1 VALSVAIVG
10 AGPAGCY
17 AAERLA
23 RVAPDA
29 AIDVIERLP
38 TPYGLVRAGVAP
50 DHQGTKAVE
59 RVLERAL
66 TRPNVAF
73 LGNVE
78 IGRDLSLEG
87 LRGLYDA
94 VILATG
100 APEDRRLGIPGEELA
115 GVFGSGAFTRWING
129 HPDAADLPVRLEAVR
144 SAVVIGN
151 GNVAIDV
158 ARVLAKSREEM
169 ARSDLAPSIEAAIA
183 AAPLEE
189 IHIVGRRGPAEA
201 HFTPLELEEL
211 GRLARA
217 APLVE
222 AAELPA
228 AAGAANA
235 AVLEIL
241 RGFAA
246 AMDRPKPIRL
256 HFDFRLKPLRLEG
269 GGHVERAVFEAQ
281 RREGDGYAPSGATT
295 AIPADLVVACIGYR
309 SLPCDGLAPEGGV
322 FRNDAGRIEPGLYVV
337 GWAKRGPSG
346 TIPTNRSE
354 AHAVADRLVAET
366 QASGK
371 PGRAALRAALA
382 ARTRG
387 IVDFPAWREIDAAER
402 RRAASGRPREK
413 LRRWSDFATPAR

>member
-23 RVAPDA
+23 RAAPDA

-73 LGNVE
+73 FGNVE
-78 IGRDLSLEG
+78 IGRDLSLRE
-87 LRGLYDA
+87 LRELYDA

-100 APEDRRLGIPGEELA
+100 APEDRRLGIEGEELA
-115 GVFGSGAFTRWING
+115 GVFGSGSFTRWING
-129 HPDAADLPVRLEAVR
+129 HPDAADLPVRLEGVR

-169 ARSDLAPSIEAAIA
+169 ARSDLAPAVEAAIA

-211 GRLARA
+211 GALARA
-217 APLVE
+217 APVVE
-222 AAELPA
+222 AAELPPA
-228 AAGAANA
+228 SGDGNA
-235 AVLEIL
+235 SVLEIL
-241 RGFAA
+241 HGFAA
-246 AMDRPKPIRL
+246 APNRSKPIRL
-256 HFDFRLKPLRLEG
+256 HFDFRLKPLRFEG
-269 GGHVERAVFEAQ
+269 ESRVERAIFEVQ
-281 RREGDGYAPSGATT
+281 RRDDAVYAPSGEKVSLR
-295 AIPADLVVACIGYR
+295 ADLVVSCIGYQ
-309 SLPCDGLAPEGGV
+309 SLPCGGLAPEGGI
-322 FRNDAGRIEPGLYVV
+322 FRNDGGRIEAGLYVV

-354 AHAVADRLVAET
+354 AHAVADRVLAET
-366 QASGK
+366 LGGGK
-371 PGRAALRAALA
+371 PGRAGLSAALA
-382 ARTRG
+382 ARAQE
-387 IVDFPAWREIDAAER
+387 IVDFSVWRAIDAAER
-402 RRAASGRPREK
+402 SRATSGRPRQK
-413 LRRWSDFATPAR
+413 LRRWSDFALLAR